1 MLHCHLHHVHCF
13 ASDIDV
19 SVDWWRRM
27 LDASV
32 AFDGEL
38 AGARNIFL
46 RVGDGRLHLYD
57 QAPRGVAPN
66 AVHHIG
72 IRTDDLDRLVA
83 HMERKGQAF
92 RGAIRNREMFRY
104 IMVAAPDGVL
114 LELFEFDRSGLP
126 ADLARYLSDATG

>member
-1 MLHCHLHHVHCF
+1 MPQSHLHHVHCF
-13 ASDIDV
+13 ASDIDA

-27 LDASV
+27 LDATV

-57 QAPRGVAPN
+57 QAPRGLARN

-72 IRTDDLDRLVA
+72 IRTNALDGLVA
-83 HMERKGQAF
+83 HMQREGQAF
-92 RGAIRNREMFRY
+92 RGGLRKREMFRY

-114 LELFEFDRSGLP
+114 LELFEFDRTGLP
-126 ADLARYLSDATG
+126 PDLRRYLSDATD